1 MGELLTGNPGNGS
14 GTSITLP
21 ATVENIG
28 KITAFVEG
36 RMEEKDC
43 PLKQIMQVSMAVD
56 EVMANVAMYAYAPG
70 TGDVTVAVDFDD
82 GSRTVSITF
91 IDRGVAFDPL
101 AKEDPDVTLP
111 AEQRKIGGLGIFLVK
126 KTMDDVTY
134 RREGDK
140 NVLCIKKKV

>member
-1 MGELLTGNPGNGS
+1 MGERLTGNPGNGS

-126 KTMDDVTY
+126 KTMDSVTY

-140 NVLCIKKKV
+140 NVLCIQKKV

>member
-101 AKEDPDVTLP
+101 AQEDPAVTLP

-126 KTMDDVTY
+126 KTMDDVAY

>member
-43 PLKQIMQVSMAVD
+43 PLKQIMQISMAVD

-126 KTMDDVTY
+126 KTMDDVAY

>member
-126 KTMDDVTY
+126 KTMDSVTY

>member
-111 AEQRKIGGLGIFLVK
+111 AEQRKIGGLGILLVK
-126 KTMDDVTY
+126 KTMDDVAY

>member
-1 MGELLTGNPGNGS
+1 MGERLTGNPGNGS

-21 ATVENIG
+21 ATVENIA

-126 KTMDDVTY
+126 KTMDDVAY

>member
-1 MGELLTGNPGNGS
+1 MGERLTGNPGNGS

-82 GSRTVSITF
+82 GSRTVSVTF

-126 KTMDDVTY
+126 KTMDDVAY

>member
-126 KTMDDVTY
+126 KTMDDVAY

-140 NVLCIKKKV
+140 NVLCIQKKV

>member
-1 MGELLTGNPGNGS
+1 MVELLTGNPGNGS

-126 KTMDDVTY
+126 KTMDDVAY

>member
-1 MGELLTGNPGNGS
+1 MGERLAGSSGNGS

-21 ATVENIG
+21 AAVENIG

-70 TGDVTVAVDFDD
+70 TGDVTVDVGFDD
-82 GSRTVSITF
+82 ESRTVSITF

-126 KTMDDVTY
+126 KTMDEVTY
-134 RREGDK
+134 RREGDR

>member
-111 AEQRKIGGLGIFLVK
+111 AKQRKIGGLGIFLVK
-126 KTMDDVTY
+126 KTMDDVAY